1 MASLDQPVHQSAHP
15 SLPQQPKP
23 DRPVILY
30 EYPLHERVRTLL
42 RLEHLFRRVDVLQQS
57 ALAEHHHFA
66 LITLFEL
73 MDVAARQDL
82 KSEILKELERQ
93 RQGFIAY
100 RGNPAV
106 AETALDAV
114 LEETDQAFAALS
126 QQQGR
131 IGQSLQ
137 DNEWL
142 MAIRSRANIPG
153 GTCEFDLPAYYA
165 WQHLPQQQR
174 QTDLARWMRLFAPL
188 ASSVEL
194 LLRLL
199 RDAGSTRKIQ
209 AVSGAYQQQ
218 LAGKTY
224 QLLRLRIDG
233 ALGLVPEITGHR
245 LMVSV
250 RFMQPDA
257 DWHMALS
264 ADEVPFEMTL
274 CP

>member
-1 MASLDQPVHQSAHP
+1 M
-15 SLPQQPKP
+15 
-23 DRPVILY
+23 ILY

-42 RLEHLFRRVDVLQQS
+42 RLEHLFRRADVMQQG
-57 ALAEHHHFA
+57 APPEHHHFA
-66 LITLFEL
+66 LVTLFEI

-82 KSEILKELERQ
+82 KSEVLKELERQ
-93 RQGFIAY
+93 RQTFLGY

-106 AETALDAV
+106 AESVLDAV
-114 LEETDQAFAALS
+114 LGEVDQAFQALS

-131 IGQSLQ
+131 LGQNLL

-165 WQHLPQQQR
+165 WQHLPEAQR
-174 QTDLARWMRLFAPL
+174 RADLSRWAGQFAPL

-194 LLRLL
+194 LLRLQ
-199 RDAGSTRKIQ
+199 RDAGTTRKVQ
-209 AVSGAYQQQ
+209 THGGNYQQT
-218 LAGKTY
+218 LAGRTF
-224 QLLRLRIDG
+224 QLLRLRVDG
-233 ALGLVPEITGHR
+233 TLGVVPEITGHR

-250 RFMQPDA
+250 RFLQPDA
-257 DWHMALS
+257 DWHMTPA
-264 ADEVPFEMTL
+264 AEDVPFDLTL

>member
-1 MASLDQPVHQSAHP
+1 MASDHQRAHP

-114 LEETDQAFAALS
+114 LEEADQAFAALS

-131 IGQSLQ
+131 IGQNLQ

>member
-1 MASLDQPVHQSAHP
+1 M
-15 SLPQQPKP
+15 
-23 DRPVILY
+23 ILY

-42 RLEHLFRRVDVLQQS
+42 RLEHLFRRAEVLQQS

-73 MDVAARQDL
+73 MDVTARQDL

-93 RQGFIAY
+93 RQTLTAF

-106 AETALDAV
+106 AESALDAV
-114 LEETDQAFAALS
+114 LEQTDRAFAALS
-126 QQQGR
+126 QQPGR
-131 IGQSLQ
+131 IGQPLLE
-137 DNEWL
+137 NEWL
-142 MAIRSRANIPG
+142 MAIRSRASIPG
-153 GTCEFDLPAYYA
+153 GTCEFDLPSYYA

-174 QTDLARWMRLFAPL
+174 QTDLLRWMGAFAPL

-199 RDAGSTRKIQ
+199 RESGSTRKLQ
-209 AVSGAYQQQ
+209 ATSGSYQQQ

-233 ALGLVPEITGHR
+233 SLGLVPEITGHR

-257 DWHMALS
+257 DWRMAPSS
-264 ADEVPFEMTL
+264 ADVPFELTL

>member
-1 MASLDQPVHQSAHP
+1 M
-15 SLPQQPKP
+15 
-23 DRPVILY
+23 ILY

-57 ALAEHHHFA
+57 ALPEHHHFA
-66 LITLFEL
+66 LITLFEI

-93 RQGFIAY
+93 RQTFIAY

-106 AETALDAV
+106 AESALDAI
-114 LEETDQAFAALS
+114 LGELDQAFQSLS

-131 IGQSLQ
+131 VGQSLQ

-174 QTDLARWMRLFAPL
+174 QSDLARWLQCFAPL

-209 AVSGAYQQQ
+209 AVHGSYQQQ

-233 ALGLVPEITGHR
+233 ALGVVPEITGHR

-257 DWHMALS
+257 EWHMTPS
-264 ADEVPFEMTL
+264 ADEVPFDMTL